1 MVPSRHL
8 HFPVLPVASKRTCV
22 DRALPHAQL
31 ARRSLVGVL
40 QRLQLLAPGESL
52 ERHGDVE
59 AALRGAWTDNANACS
74 VQYSGTLHF
83 VG

>member
-1 MVPSRHL
+1 M
-8 HFPVLPVASKRTCV
+8 
-22 DRALPHAQL
+22 
-31 ARRSLVGVL
+31 GVL